1 MKTITQK
8 NRNPFL
14 HQAAACMTIL
24 GSLLLS
30 SACQEISV
38 NLEYPE
44 VADGQAGTHAAA
56 QNPLSPESPSAGPI
70 DPSLYFFPDEALPQ
84 DVAFSS
90 EALTSYYISYLPG
103 PNKMMGAAFVRR
115 YNAYYQD
122 FEVDQIIIQ
131 SPYPVPLDMFK
142 AGHSG
147 EMLDLPPEEYKL
159 GQGTLVDDFQQG
171 NRREIR
177 YRFYQNNI
185 MVVVQLHGSDD
196 FVSMENAYQLARIIA
211 EQLPESFPT
220 VNSLTTLPLE
230 VESGLADIYFKD
242 LRLSDCGP
250 STAPMTRLAAS
261 IDGICINI
269 EVLKLIQNFKVGVFS
284 ENYQQVIF
292 IKEYLLPAQLGRW
305 DPRVVEGVW
314 DFAWDEFPDG
324 EYRLMFWVNDQ
335 LAAAEPFSIGV
346 QE

>member
-1 MKTITQK
+1 MKTITRK
-8 NRNPFL
+8 NRSPFL
-14 HQAAACMTIL
+14 HKAAACMTIL
-24 GSLLLS
+24 GLLLLS

-84 DVAFSS
+84 DAAFSS

-122 FEVDQIIIQ
+122 FVVQQIIIQ
-131 SPYPVPLDMFK
+131 SPYPVPLDMFN

-147 EMLDLPPEEYKL
+147 QVLNLPPEGYQL
-159 GQGTLVDDFQQG
+159 GQGTLVNSFQEG
-171 NRREIR
+171 TWREVR

-185 MVVVQLHGSDD
+185 MVIVQMQGADD
-196 FVSMENAYQLARIIA
+196 FVSLENAYQLAGIIA
-211 EQLPESFPT
+211 AQLPESFPALE
-220 VNSLTTLPLE
+220 SLTTLPLE
-230 VESGLADIYFKD
+230 VEPGLADTYFKD
-242 LRLSDCGP
+242 LGLRDCGP
-250 STAPMTRLAAS
+250 SAAPITHLS
-261 IDGICINI
+261 SSVDGICIQI
-269 EVLKLIQNFKVGVFS
+269 DVLNPIQNFKVGVYS

-305 DPRVVEGVW
+305 DPQVVEGIW
-314 DFAWDEFPDG
+314 DFAWNEFPDG
-324 EYRLMFWVNDQ
+324 EYRLLIWVNDR
-335 LAAAEPFSIGV
+335 LAAAAPFSLGLP
-346 QE
+346 E